1 MPPPPG
7 APPGAKKK
15 KKKKKKKTPA
25 AEPEPVTAQRP
36 STAPVQR
43 LASAN
48 VGGIKSLPVRMRFRT
63 GA

>member
-1 MPPPPG
+1 M
-7 APPGAKKK
+7 
-15 KKKKKKKTPA
+15 
-25 AEPEPVTAQRP
+25 E

-48 VGGIKSLPVRMRFRT
+48 VGGIKSLPVRIRFRT